1 MDQPRMKK
9 RVSSFTKDMLQ
20 DAALRLGLPP
30 LKKSAKKAAW
40 VDHIVESLPERRDN
54 LLLQLQLP
62 EIDALRSWARTG
74 EIPEDEFL
82 LLCGLV
88 VLERYGLAE
97 PEKRYIDP
105 DVLPWLELDE
115 AERAQQRLQDNLADF
130 MEGWLL
136 HVGMMPMN
144 ELLRRAAALMDF
156 PEADPEEVQ
165 GLCMAVLIAR
175 NGSRALYEDAD
186 GGLWALHAMLD
197 DPEALLSR
205 LQERYVAALSYPE
218 FDEDA
223 LAFSAR
229 ESLVPGDIKL
239 YLPLLDWLEA
249 HDVEEPDALLT
260 DAVLEAQNERVSEA
274 TQLLLEEAQVD
285 SLEDANAGIRLM
297 NNLFN
302 RIPRWWNKGH
312 SPEALFTSQAK
323 PSGMPR
329 MPGRNDP
336 CTCGSGRK
344 YKQCCGRRMN

>member
-1 MDQPRMKK
+1 MDQQRMKK
-9 RVSSFTKDMLQ
+9 RVSTFTKDALE
-20 DAALRLGLPP
+20 DSALRLGLPP

-40 VDHIVESLPERRDN
+40 VDHIVESMPERRDN
-54 LLLQLQLP
+54 LLIQLRLP

-88 VLERYGLAE
+88 TLERCGLAE

-115 AERAQQRLQDNLADF
+115 DERAQQRLQDNLADF

-136 HVGMMPMN
+136 HVGMMPMD
-144 ELLRRAAALMDF
+144 ELIRRAAALMDF
-156 PEADPEEVQ
+156 PEVAPEEAQ
-165 GLCMAVLIAR
+165 ELCMAVLIAR
-175 NGSRALYEDAD
+175 NGSRALYEDED

-197 DPEALLSR
+197 DPAALLSR
-205 LQERYVAALSYPE
+205 LQERHITALSYPE

-274 TQLLLEEAQVD
+274 IRLLLEEAGAE

-312 SPEALFTSQAK
+312 SPEELFTSQAK
-323 PSGMPR
+323 QLGMPR
-329 MPGRNDP
+329 MPGRNDL

-344 YKQCCGRRMN
+344 YKHCCGRRVN

>member
-1 MDQPRMKK
+1 MKK
-9 RVSSFTKDMLQ
+9 RVSTFTKDELQ

-40 VDHIVESLPERRDN
+40 VDHIVENLPQRREN
-54 LLLQLQLP
+54 LLIQLQLP
-62 EIDALRSWARTG
+62 EIDALRSWGLTG
-74 EIPEDEFL
+74 EIPEDDFL

-88 VLERYGLAE
+88 LLERYGLAE

-115 AERAQQRLQDNLADF
+115 EERAQQRLQDNLADF

-136 HVGMMPMN
+136 HVGMMPMD

-156 PEADPEEVQ
+156 PEVDREEAQ

-175 NGSRALYEDAD
+175 HGSRALFEDED
-186 GGLWALHAMLD
+186 GGLWALHAALE
-197 DPEALLSR
+197 DPSALLSR
-205 LQERYVAALSYPE
+205 LQERHIAALSYPE

-229 ESLVPGDIKL
+229 ESLVPGELKL

-249 HDVEEPDALLT
+249 HDVEEPDGLLT
-260 DAVLEAQNERVSEA
+260 DAVMEVQNERVSEA
-274 TQLLLEEAQVD
+274 IQLLLEEAQAD

-297 NNLFN
+297 NDLFN

-312 SPEALFTSQAK
+312 SPEKLFTARAK
-323 PSGMPR
+323 QDGMPR
-329 MPGRNDP
+329 MPGRNDL
-336 CTCGSGRK
+336 CTCGSGKK
-344 YKQCCGRRMN
+344 YKYCCGRRLN